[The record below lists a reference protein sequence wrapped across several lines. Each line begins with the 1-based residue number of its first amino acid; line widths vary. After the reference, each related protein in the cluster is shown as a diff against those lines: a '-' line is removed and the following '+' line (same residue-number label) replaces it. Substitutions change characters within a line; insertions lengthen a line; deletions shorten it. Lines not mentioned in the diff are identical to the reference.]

1 MIATGMRL
9 VFGGDPQRAYATGG
23 WLKPAHAVLMHGIL
37 VLPLLA
43 WLISRGNWDEGTQ
56 TRAVRTG
63 IAIYALVVVAA
74 TLVSV
79 FNTA

>member
-1 MIATGMRL
+1 
-9 VFGGDPQRAYATGG
+9 
-23 WLKPAHAVLMHGIL
+23 MHGIL

-43 WLISRGNWDEGTQ
+43 WLTSRGNWDESTQ
-56 TRAVRTG
+56 RRAVWTG